1 MAKSAI
7 RIELDMKRLKELERK
22 TPGITDKVMG
32 KLAGDI
38 EGYAKNNMSRTAP
51 DPSRPG
57 EPPAV
62 QTGEL
67 KNSIVHQRE
76 AARSWSVTV
85 GAEYGVHL
93 EFGTP
98 NMAARPF
105 LRPAVHKITE
115 TAPKVLKAE
124 VFD

>member
-1 MAKSAI
+1 MPKSAI
-7 RIELDMKRLKELERK
+7 RIELDMRRLKELERK

-32 KLAGDI
+32 KLAGDVD
-38 EGYAKNNMSRTAP
+38 GYAKDHMSRTAP
-51 DPSRPG
+51 DASRPG

-62 QTGEL
+62 QTGKL
-67 KNSIVHQRE
+67 KNSITHQRE

-93 EFGTP
+93 EFGTAV
-98 NMAARPF
+98 MAARPF
-105 LRPAVHKITE
+105 LRPAVRAIAE

-124 VFD
+124 VFE

>member
-1 MAKSAI
+1 MAKSSI
-7 RIELDMKRLKELERK
+7 RIELDMKALKDLERK

-32 KLAGDI
+32 KLAGDV
-38 EGYAKNNMSRTAP
+38 EGYAKDHMSRTAP

-62 QTGEL
+62 QTGRL
-67 KNSIVHQRE
+67 KNSIVHKRE

-85 GAEYGVHL
+85 GAEYGAPL
-93 EFGTP
+93 EFGTAK
-98 NMAARPF
+98 MEARPF
-105 LRPAVHKITE
+105 LRPAVRAIAQ